1 MSKANISTTLIRS
14 RRAVLAGIASA
25 TAVTAAGARPTDAA
39 PAIDPIFA
47 AIETHR
53 KAAAIE
59 QAAWDEVNRRHE
71 LGKKFS
77 PSEEDALTDG
87 PNIAAS
93 YALDEF
99 AETVPT
105 TLPGLRAMILYA
117 DKLEGEHTDPFSDC
131 DLLATLATAVKA
143 LIGEGVQ
150 S

>member
-1 MSKANISTTLIRS
+1 MAKANRVFSTT
-14 RRAVLAGIASA
+14 RRAFINTIAA
-25 TAVTAAGARPTDAA
+25 LPIAAAVPAIAPAAASQ
-39 PAIDPIFA
+39 AIDPIFA
-47 AIETHR
+47 AIEAHR

-117 DKLEGEHTDPFSDC
+117 NKPEAEHTDPFSDC
-131 DLLATLATAVKA
+131 DLLETLATAVKA
-143 LIGEGVQ
+143 LIGDGGQ